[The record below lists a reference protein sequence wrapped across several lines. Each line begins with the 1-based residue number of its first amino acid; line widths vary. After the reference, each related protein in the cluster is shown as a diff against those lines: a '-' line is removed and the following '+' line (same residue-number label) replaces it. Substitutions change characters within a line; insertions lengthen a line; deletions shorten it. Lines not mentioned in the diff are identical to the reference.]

1 MTSFKVIQSGI
12 ILIWINMTTPQREFA
27 LTLSAGIE
35 FVTEIGT
42 HFPDYVHC
50 GLEMH
55 TNIYHESGVRAKL
68 SVTDGQLKLSIPA
81 PRGPTELISVT

>member
-1 MTSFKVIQSGI
+1 
-12 ILIWINMTTPQREFA
+12 MTTPQREFA

-55 TNIYHESGVRAKL
+55 TNIYHESGVTARP
-68 SVTDGQLKLSIPA
+68 SVTDSQLKLSIPA
-81 PRGPTELISVT
+81 PHGPTELISIT